1 MATKSG
7 TRGPGP
13 GDRRPTKAERREEA
27 RLERERLER
36 KAARR
41 SRNRTMGLVLVAIAV
56 VGAIGGVVLLQPG
69 DSAAS
74 ADTPDALLQ
83 EAASAAGAASCTDV
97 LTIDPY
103 GGVSDPND
111 PGYIDQVHI
120 GSGDFLTGPAL
131 STYPSIPPT
140 SGPHAPIPPGP
151 IAAGI
156 YDSPPDIYRA
166 IHSLEHGATIVWY
179 RPGTSQAALDRLTAF
194 YGQSLDDAQVG
205 QDRVIVA
212 PFDYPDQGEAGQLP
226 DGVNMAVVAWHRL
239 QSCGAVS
246 LPVAFD
252 FSSRF
257 SAPPWGD
264 RTYEGEAPEAGA
276 TL

>member
-1 MATKSG
+1 VATTSG
-7 TRGPGP
+7 TRGQGP
-13 GDRRPTKAERREEA
+13 GGRRPTKAERREEA
-27 RLERERLER
+27 RLERERIQR
-36 KAARR
+36 RSARR
-41 SRNRTMGLVLVAIAV
+41 KRNRTIGVVLVALALVATIVAIV
-56 VGAIGGVVLLQPG
+56 VLQPG
-69 DSAAS
+69 GSTAA
-74 ADTPDALLQ
+74 ADTPEDLLQ
-83 EAASAAGAASCTDV
+83 EAASAAEAAGCDQVQTVPPD
-97 LTIDPY
+97 
-103 GGVSDPND
+103 GGISDPND
-111 PGYIDQVHI
+111 PGYIDQNHI
-120 GSGDFLTGPAL
+120 GSGDFLTGPDL

-179 RPGTSQAALDRLTAF
+179 RPGISQEELDRLTAF
-194 YGQSLDDAQVG
+194 YGQSLDDAAIG

-212 PFDYPDQGEAGQLP
+212 PYDYPDQGDAGQLP
-226 DGVNMAVVAWHRL
+226 DGVNMALAGWHRL
-239 QSCGAVS
+239 RSCGAAS

-252 FSSRF
+252 FTSRF

-264 RTYEGEAPEAGA
+264 RQYEGEAPEAGA

>member
-13 GDRRPTKAERREEA
+13 EDRRPTKAERKEEA
-27 RLERERLER
+27 RLQREALQR

-41 SRNRTMGLVLVAIAV
+41 KRNRNLGLVLVALAV
-56 VGAIGGVVLLQPG
+56 VAAIVAIVVLQPAG
-69 DSAAS
+69 SEAS
-74 ADTPDALLQ
+74 ADAPEDLLQ
-83 EAASAAGAASCTDV
+83 AAASAAEAAGCDQV
-97 LTIDPY
+97 QTIEPY
-103 GGVSDPND
+103 GGISDPND
-111 PGYIDQVHI
+111 PGYVDQIHI
-120 GSGDFLTGPAL
+120 GSGDFLTGPKL

-151 IAAGI
+151 LAAGV

-166 IHSLEHGATIVWY
+166 IHSLEHGAAIVWY
-179 RPGTSQAALDRLTAF
+179 RPGTSQAAIDRLTAF
-194 YGQSLDDAQVG
+194 YGRTIDDAAVG

-212 PFDYPDQGEAGQLP
+212 PYDYPDEAEAGQLP
-226 DGVNMAVVAWHRL
+226 DGVNMALVAWHRL

-252 FSSRF
+252 FTSQYAFPTWNGRD
-257 SAPPWGD
+257 WL
-264 RTYEGEAPEAGA
+264 GEAPERGA
-276 TL
+276 DL

>member
-7 TRGPGP
+7 TRGQGP
-13 GDRRPTKAERREEA
+13 SDRRPTKAERREQA
-27 RLERERLER
+27 RLEREQIQR
-36 KAARR
+36 KVARR
-41 SRNRTMGLVLVAIAV
+41 RRNRTMGLALVAIAAV
-56 VGAIGGVVLLQPG
+56 AAIVGVVVLQPG
-69 DSAAS
+69 DDAA
-74 ADTPDALLQ
+74 AAEAPEALLRD
-83 EAASAAGAASCTDV
+83 AASAAEAASCTDV
-97 LTIDPY
+97 QTIDPY
-103 GGVSDPND
+103 DGVSDPNSPD
-111 PGYIDQVHI
+111 YVDQSHI

-140 SGPHAPIPPGP
+140 SGPHAAIPPGP

-156 YDSPPDIYRA
+156 YDSPPDLYRA

-194 YGQSLDDAQVG
+194 FGQSLDDASVG

-212 PFDYPDQGEAGQLP
+212 PYDYPDQGAAGQLP
-226 DGVNMAVVAWHRL
+226 SGVNMALVAWHRL

-252 FSSRF
+252 LSSRL
-257 SAPPWGD
+257 SAPSWGD